1 MAPPDIS
8 STAFARVTLN
18 PAFVVGPVRRDTFGT
33 FVEHLGRCVYTG
45 IYEPGHPTADEAGW
59 RGDVLA
65 LTRELGVSTVRY
77 PCGNFVSGYRWE
89 DGVGPKSERPVRL
102 DMASHSV
109 DTNQVGVDDFMD
121 WCAKAGV
128 EPMMAVNLGTR
139 GVQDAVDV
147 LEYCNVRGG
156 TALSD
161 LRRKNG
167 AEEPYR
173 VTFWC
178 LGNEMDG
185 PWQIGHKTAT
195 EYGRLAA
202 ETARAMRMVGGE
214 DLRLV
219 ACGSSSPAME
229 TFGEWERTVLTE
241 TYDLVDY
248 ISAHQYFENFGVLED
263 HLAAGALM
271 NQFIHDITAHIDHV
285 KSVNKSSKDVQI
297 SFDEWNVWHG
307 HRPTAPAPTG
317 DDWPQAPKL
326 LEDVYTI
333 ADAIVVGDLLIT
345 LLANSDRVHSASLAQ
360 LVNVIATIMTAPGG
374 QAWKQ
379 TTFHPFA
386 LTSAHAKGE
395 VLRLAIDSPSFVSPK
410 HGEVVALSAVATRD
424 AESGQ
429 LTIFAVNRSTSDAL
443 TLEVDLHSF
452 EGLNLIEA
460 INYTNKDPM
469 WQATESDSTSV
480 LPKTLDEASLTA
492 QRLTAVLPP
501 VSWSMFRLG

>member
-1 MAPPDIS
+1 
-8 STAFARVTLN
+8 
-18 PAFVVGPVRRDTFGT
+18 
-33 FVEHLGRCVYTG
+33 
-45 IYEPGHPTADEAGW
+45 
-59 RGDVLA
+59 LA
-65 LTRELGVSTVRY
+65 
-77 PCGNFVSGYRWE
+77 W
-89 DGVGPKSERPVRL
+89 
-102 DMASHSV
+102 HSV
-109 DTNQVGVDDFMD
+109 DTNQVGLDDFMD
-121 WCAKAGV
+121 WCAKADV

-167 AEEPYR
+167 SDEPYK
-173 VTFWC
+173 VSFWC

-185 PWQIGHKTAT
+185 PWQIGHKTAA

-214 DLRLV
+214 ELRLV
-219 ACGSSSPAME
+219 ACGSSAPGME

-241 TYDLVDY
+241 TYELVDY

-263 HLAAGALM
+263 HLAAGAVM
-271 NQFIHDITAHIDHV
+271 DRFIRDITAHIDHV
-285 KSVNKSSKDVQI
+285 KSVKKSTKDVHI

-307 HRPTAPAPTG
+307 HQPTHPTPTG
-317 DDWPQAPKL
+317 DEWPEAPRL
-326 LEDVYTI
+326 LEDVYTV

-360 LVNVIATIMTAPGG
+360 LVNVIAPIMTTPGG

-395 VLRLAIDSPSFVSPK
+395 VLRLAVNSPSFSSPK
-410 HGEVVALSAVATRD
+410 HGEVAALSAVATHD
-424 AESGQ
+424 PASGP
-429 LTIFAVNRSTSDAL
+429 LTIFAVNRSTTDAL
-443 TLEVDLHSF
+443 TLDVDLRAF
-452 EGLNLIEA
+452 EGLELVDA
-460 INYTNKDPM
+460 TTYTNEDPM

-480 LPKTLDEASLTA
+480 LPTTLEGVSLSG
-492 QRLTAVLPP
+492 QKLHGVLPP